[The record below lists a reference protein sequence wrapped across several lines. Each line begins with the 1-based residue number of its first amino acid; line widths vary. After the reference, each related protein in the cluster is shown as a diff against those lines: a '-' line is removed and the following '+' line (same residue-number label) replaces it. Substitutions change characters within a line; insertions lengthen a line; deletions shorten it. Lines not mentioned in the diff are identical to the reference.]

1 MIEIVRHFEYKGY
14 KCSITKVSYPQ
25 EVIDSAMEEHD
36 DMSGR
41 VSWYCGYITISIEE
55 DEKYRDIIENILH
68 GGVTDEVRYAL
79 TTRLGF
85 DLNHVESLDYP
96 NTEDFVEKNL
106 RAVADF
112 ITGKEM
118 RMIK

>member
-1 MIEIVRHFEYKGY
+1 MIEIVRNFEYKGY

-25 EVIDSAMEEHD
+25 TSIDSFKSFP

-41 VSWYCGYITISIEE
+41 TSWYCGYIEIPFSEE
-55 DEKYRDIIENILH
+55 EKYRDIIDYIMH
-68 GGVTDEVRYAL
+68 GGITDEVRYKD
-79 TTRLGF
+79 TVRLGF
-85 DLNHVESLDYP
+85 DLNHKDSVDYP

-112 ITGKEM
+112 ITGNEM

>member
-1 MIEIVRHFEYKGY
+1 MIEIVRNFEYKGY

-25 EVIDSAMEEHD
+25 TCIDSFKSFP

-41 VSWYCGYITISIEE
+41 TSWYCGYITIPIEE

-85 DLNHVESLDYP
+85 DLNHKDSVDYP
-96 NTEDFVEKNL
+96 NNEDFVEKNL

-118 RMIK
+118 R

>member
-1 MIEIVRHFEYKGY
+1 MIKIVRNFEYKGY

-25 EVIDSAMEEHD
+25 TSIDSFKSLP

-41 VSWYCGYITISIEE
+41 TSWYCGYIEIPFSEE
-55 DEKYRDIIENILH
+55 EKYRDIIDSIMH
-68 GGVTDEVRYAL
+68 GGITDEVRYKD
-79 TTRLGF
+79 TVRLGF
-85 DLNHVESLDYP
+85 DLNHKDSVNYP

-112 ITGKEM
+112 ITGNEM
-118 RMIK
+118 R

>member
-1 MIEIVRHFEYKGY
+1 MIEIVRNFEYKGY

-25 EVIDSAMEEHD
+25 DVIDSAMEEHD

-41 VSWYCGYITISIEE
+41 ISWYCGYIELPFSEK
-55 DEKYRDIIENILH
+55 EKYNDIIDNIMH
-68 GGVTDEVRYAL
+68 GGITYEEKYKDTVI
-79 TTRLGF
+79 LGF
-85 DLNHVESLDYP
+85 DLNHKDSVDYP
-96 NTEDFVEKNL
+96 NTEDFVENNL

-118 RMIK
+118 R

>member
-1 MIEIVRHFEYKGY
+1 MIRLVSNFEYKGY
-14 KCSITKVSYPQ
+14 KCSITEVSYPQ
-25 EVIDSAMEEHD
+25 DVIDSAMEEHE

-41 VSWYCGYITISIEE
+41 LSWYCGYITLPNEE
-55 DEKYRDIIENILH
+55 DEKYRDIIESIVH

-79 TTRLGF
+79 TVRLGF
-85 DLNHVESLDYP
+85 DLNHKDSIYHP
-96 NTEDFVEKNL
+96 NTEEFVEANL

-112 ITGKEM
+112 ITSKEM

>member
-1 MIEIVRHFEYKGY
+1 MIKHVRNFEYKGY
-14 KCSITKVSYPQ
+14 RCMITEVSYPQ
-25 EVIDSAMEEHD
+25 TFIDSLKSLP
-36 DMSGR
+36 DMAGR
-41 VSWYCGYITISIEE
+41 LSWYCGYIEIPFSEE
-55 DEKYRDIIENILH
+55 EKYRDIIDSIMH
-68 GGVTDEVRYAL
+68 GGITDEERYED
-79 TTRLGF
+79 TVRLGF